1 MRKVLLAFVFFL
13 CLAATASAE
22 AQNVTKQM
30 HVTGYRSCDASIRAV
45 KKCDGI
51 TLSGRRAQWGM
62 AACGYAYP
70 FGTVFEVHG
79 LGFFAC
85 YDRGGGV
92 HNNLLDI
99 YMPTG
104 YFIPGGSRW
113 RPVTVRYDIDAA
125 DVLAGKYADEETA
138 PLFAMSEDDE
148 APGVA
153 AKAAPRA
160 GRSENLL
167 GYAVA
172 DILRQWYR
180 TDIALIHNGG
190 LRADLAANALSVG
203 NVATV
208 LGKDQRGVRLDLKGE
223 HVKKVIEYSLANLDN
238 GALWLNLSG
247 LRLTYNP
254 NAPVG
259 QRIVSL
265 VRADTGEPIW
275 DGAFYKIVLPDSL
288 YLSSGFTAIFE
299 TGRGFETYEPVAD
312 TAVKWLTEHGLGAP
326 PTDGRMTPAN

>member
-1 MRKVLLAFVFFL
+1 MRKVLLAVAFFL

-22 AQNVTKQM
+22 AENITKRM
-30 HVTGYRSCDASIRAV
+30 HVTGYRACDPSIRAV
-45 KKCDGI
+45 KQCNGI
-51 TLSGRRAQWGM
+51 TSSGRRVQWGL
-62 AACGYAYP
+62 AACGRAYP

-92 HNNLLDI
+92 HNDLLDI

-104 YFIPGGSRW
+104 YFLPGGSRW
-113 RPVTVRYDIDAA
+113 RPVTVRYDMVGE
-125 DVLAGKYADEETA
+125 DVLAGQYADSETA
-138 PLFAMSEDDE
+138 ELFALTEEEE
-148 APGVA
+148 APVA
-153 AKAAPRA
+153 KVATRA

-180 TDIALIHNGG
+180 TDVALIHNGG
-190 LRADLAANALSVG
+190 LRADIAASALSVG
-203 NVATV
+203 NVASV

-223 HVKKVIEYSLANLDN
+223 HVKKIVEYSLAHLDN

-247 LRLTYNP
+247 IRLTYNP

-265 VRADTGEPIW
+265 VRDTGEPIW
-275 DGAFYKIVLPDSL
+275 DGAFYKIILSDSL
-288 YLSSGFTAIFE
+288 YLTSGFTAIFE

-312 TAVKWLTEHGLGAP
+312 TAAKWLTEQGLGAP
-326 PTDGRMTPAN
+326 PTEGRMTSTN